1 MEGLLKA
8 GLDNELY
15 SLGIE
20 THLGIVEEGLIKY
33 KGKMFSV
40 DVEKEIQVI
49 KEKLGSFEN

>member
-40 DVEKEIQVI
+40 DVEK
-49 KEKLGSFEN
+49 